1 MVRDQSP
8 PGQQPST
15 PLALLLPAA
24 ITAVVGTIAAST
36 VPDAARAS
44 VIWCVVTATVA
55 IAVLTAVA
63 VRRGEVIADLR
74 KDHTAALDDLARRL
88 SEQQL
93 QTLRLVQDQLPAAV
107 GRLQKGSTVDEAL
120 AAAGPVRAEHA
131 ALLRWVLET
140 VDDEEGLRESAQRAF
155 VNIARRV
162 QAIVHQ
168 QAHATREMQDRHGRD
183 AEVLGDLMR
192 LDHGTAMIG
201 RLADGIAVLGGAR
214 SGRQWSKSVPLYN
227 VLRGAMSRILDYQ
240 RVDLQAVA
248 SIALVGPA
256 VEPVIHALAEL
267 LDNAT
272 RYSPPNTRV
281 ILTATEVQSGIAI
294 EIEDGGVSLSE
305 EARERAERMLRE
317 AQSGIDL
324 KDLGETPRLGLAV
337 VGRLA
342 QEHNLQVAL
351 RPSAY
356 GGVRAVVIVPADMTT
371 TAPVNRPE
379 RRAGNAAARI
389 PSAGGRHAGTAA
401 PAIAVRMPALPFAR
415 PPVTGPVRA
424 ADAEPEYDR
433 AANGLPQRRR
443 RAADPEGRTPA
454 APAPAVSAPQPAARP
469 AAPAAPAAP
478 GLWLADFQRGV
489 SGEMSDTGP
498 DHHPSDTSSSDRDE

>member
-8 PGQQPST
+8 PGQRQSSA
-15 PLALLLPAA
+15 LALLLPAA
-24 ITAVVGTIAAST
+24 ITAVIGTVAVFA
-36 VPDAARAS
+36 VPAAARVS
-44 VIWCVVTATVA
+44 VVWCAVTATLAV
-55 IAVLTAVA
+55 AVLAAVA
-63 VRRGEVIADLR
+63 VRRGEVIAELRRDHAAAREDLG
-74 KDHTAALDDLARRL
+74 RRL
-88 SEQQL
+88 AEQEI
-93 QTLRLVQDQLPAAV
+93 QTLRLAEELLPVAV
-107 GRLQKGSTVDEAL
+107 GRLQKGATVDEAL
-120 AAAGPVRAEHA
+120 DHAGPLRTEHLA
-131 ALLRWVLET
+131 VMRWVLET
-140 VDDEEGLRESAQRAF
+140 VDAEEGLRESAQRAF

-168 QAHATREMQDRHGRD
+168 QAHATREMQERHGQD
-183 AEVLGDLMR
+183 ADVLGDLMR
-192 LDHGTAMIG
+192 LDHGTALVG

-214 SGRQWSKSVPLYN
+214 SGRQWNKAVPLYN

-240 RVDLQAVA
+240 RVDLQAVTQ
-248 SIALVGPA
+248 IALVGPA

-281 ILTATEVQSGIAI
+281 ILTASEVQSGIAI

-342 QEHNLQVAL
+342 QEHNLQVSL

-356 GGVRAVVIVPADMTT
+356 GGVRAVVIVPTDLTT

-379 RRAGNAAARI
+379 HGAGI
-389 PSAGGRHAGTAA
+389 PSAGGRNAA
-401 PAIAVRMPALPFAR
+401 AAVPAISVRRPALPSAR
-415 PPVTGPVRA
+415 PPATGPVKA
-424 ADAEPEYDR
+424 TGAEPEYDR
-433 AANGLPQRRR
+433 APNGLPQRRSR
-443 RAADPEGRTPA
+443 RTATEGPVSA
-454 APAPAVSAPQPAARP
+454 GPAPAESAPPPADQ
-469 AAPAAPAAP
+469 PAAP
-478 GLWLADFQRGV
+478 GLWLAEFQRGV
-489 SGEMSDTGP
+489 SGETSDTGS
-498 DHHPSDTSSSDRDE
+498 DRHTSDTSSSDRDE

>member
-1 MVRDQSP
+1 MQMVRDQSP
-8 PGQQPST
+8 PGQRQSSA
-15 PLALLLPAA
+15 LALLLPAVV
-24 ITAVVGTIAAST
+24 TAVVGTVAVCV
-36 VPDAARAS
+36 VPAEARVS
-44 VIWCVVTATVA
+44 VVWCAVTATLAV
-55 IAVLTAVA
+55 AVLAAVA
-63 VRRGEVIADLR
+63 VRRGKVIAELR
-74 KDHTAALDDLARRL
+74 RDHAAAGEGLGRRL
-88 SEQQL
+88 AEQEI
-93 QTLRLVQDQLPAAV
+93 QTLRLAEELLPEAV
-107 GRLQKGSTVDEAL
+107 GRLQKGATVDEAL
-120 AAAGPVRAEHA
+120 DLAGPVRTEHLA
-131 ALLRWVLET
+131 VMRWVLET
-140 VDDEEGLRESAQRAF
+140 VDAEEGLRESAQRAF

-168 QAHATREMQDRHGRD
+168 QAHATREMQERHGQD
-183 AEVLGDLMR
+183 PEVLGDLMR
-192 LDHGTAMIG
+192 LDHGTALVG

-214 SGRQWSKSVPLYN
+214 SGRQWSKAVPLYN

-240 RVDLQAVA
+240 RVDLQAVTQ
-248 SIALVGPA
+248 IALVGPA

-281 ILTATEVQSGIAI
+281 ILTASEVQSGIAI

-342 QEHNLQVAL
+342 QEHNLQVSL

-356 GGVRAVVIVPADMTT
+356 GGVRAVVIVPTDLTT
-371 TAPVNRPE
+371 TAPVTRPE
-379 RRAGNAAARI
+379 LGTKV
-389 PSAGGRHAGTAA
+389 PSAGGRHAAA
-401 PAIAVRMPALPFAR
+401 VPALSVRRPALPSAR

-424 ADAEPEYDR
+424 TEAEPEYDR
-433 AANGLPQRRR
+433 APNGLPQRRSR
-443 RAADPEGRTPA
+443 RTGTSGGAASARH
-454 APAPAVSAPQPAARP
+454 APAESAPPPADQPAP
-469 AAPAAPAAP
+469 P

-489 SGEMSDTGP
+489 SGETSGTGSDHHVSDT
-498 DHHPSDTSSSDRDE
+498 TSSDRDE